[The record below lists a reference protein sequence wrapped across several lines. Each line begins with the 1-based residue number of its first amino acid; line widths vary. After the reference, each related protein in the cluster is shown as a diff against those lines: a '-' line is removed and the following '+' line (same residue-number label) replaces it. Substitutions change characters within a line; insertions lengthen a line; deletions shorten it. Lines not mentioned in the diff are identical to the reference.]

1 MNALIKAGHDLTTQ
15 VSKRVGFVGPPTNTQ
30 LAVTGEPYETI
41 SVTSATLENVATL
54 FMIEID
60 KRLRRDEL
68 QSPVLYWR
76 REPEIS
82 QAKGGGYVCSAR
94 LLLSAKTPDGYAVRP
109 VT

>member
-15 VSKRVGFVGPPTNTQ
+15 VAKRVGFVGPPTNTL
-30 LAVTGEPYETI
+30 LAVTGEPYEVI
-41 SVTSATLENVATL
+41 QVASGSVENVAAL
-54 FMIEID
+54 FLTEID

-76 REPEIS
+76 VEPEIN
-82 QAKGGGYVCSAR
+82 AMKGGGYTCYAR